1 MWIGPDSFSAAR
13 ETPNLK
19 ACTRREWN
27 PERPLSVNPNSAPA
41 SVCYA
46 VVRCGSCLAGRP
58 TVGSPQLIDGASY
71 GPEALKVIGQA
82 FDEAWRDIAG
92 NFGDDSPDV
101 ERARNRLAR
110 AILSIAHDD
119 TRDVG
124 ALRRAALE
132 RMALDYK
139 RRANPGF

>member
-1 MWIGPDSFSAAR
+1 
-13 ETPNLK
+13 
-19 ACTRREWN
+19 
-27 PERPLSVNPNSAPA
+27 
-41 SVCYA
+41 
-46 VVRCGSCLAGRP
+46 
-58 TVGSPQLIDGASY
+58 VGSPQLIDGASY

-110 AILSIAHDD
+110 AILSLAHDD
-119 TRDVG
+119 TRDVS